1 MTISRFEDLEIWK
14 NARQLCQNIRELSID
29 APLARDFSL
38 KDQILRSS
46 GSVMDNIAE
55 GFERDGKKEFIQFLY
70 IAKGSLGETRSQL
83 YRCLDAGYL
92 NEEKS
97 KVLMNECQSLS
108 AQIKKLINY
117 LSSSEIQGL
126 KKK

>member
-1 MTISRFEDLEIWK
+1 MTIQRFEELDVWK
-14 NARQLCQNIRELSID
+14 NARNLSVKIRDLSLST
-29 APLARDFSL
+29 ALAKDYSL

-70 IAKGSLGETRSQL
+70 IAKGSLGETRSQIH
-83 YRCLDAGYL
+83 RCFDTSHITEGQYNELIDDCL
-92 NEEKS
+92 N
-97 KVLMNECQSLS
+97 LS
-108 AQIKKLINY
+108 AKIKKFINY
-117 LSSSEIQGL
+117 LSVSEFEGL

>member
-1 MTISRFEDLEIWK
+1 MTIQRFEDLDVWK
-14 NARQLCQNIRELSID
+14 NARMLCIKIRELAVST
-29 APLARDFSL
+29 ALAKDYAL
-38 KDQILRSS
+38 KDQVLRSS

-83 YRCLDAGYL
+83 CRCFDARYITEEQSNDLFNDCL
-92 NEEKS
+92 N
-97 KVLMNECQSLS
+97 LS
-108 AQIKKLINY
+108 AKIKSFINY
-117 LSSSEIQGL
+117 LSTSEFQGL